1 MAYGIVLEF
10 GGDVTKEQYDAVNEK
25 LGIDMANGSGDWPKG
40 LKSHAGG
47 TTPGGFCVFE
57 VWDSK
62 AEQEAW
68 MGGRLGG
75 ALGAVGV
82 SAPTRV
88 TELDITGFAT
98 P

>member
-1 MAYGIVLEF
+1 M
-10 GGDVTKEQYDAVNEK
+10 
-25 LGIDMANGSGDWPKG
+25 
-40 LKSHAGG
+40 
-47 TTPGGFCVFE
+47 FE

-68 MGGRLGG
+68 MGGRLGA

-88 TELDITGFAT
+88 TELDITGFYT

>member
-10 GGDVTKEQYDAVNEK
+10 AGIGQKEYDSVNEK
-25 LGIDMANGSGDWPKG
+25 LGLDMAAGKGDFPKG

-47 TTPGGFCVFE
+47 TTADGGLFVYE

-62 AEQEAW
+62 ADYEAW
-68 MGGRLGG
+68 MGGRLGAALG
-75 ALGAVGV
+75 ALGVP
-82 SAPTRV
+82 APVRV
-88 TELDITGFAT
+88 TDLDIVGFYT